1 MSITV
6 NWSPVSGA
14 TGYTLY
20 RSANVPVN
28 LSALPADAVTVAADK
43 TSYDYTTFVNNT
55 LYYVVI
61 AVTKA
66 DGTVTYSDQTP
77 IGYYPDTG
85 PGPLTLLRGD
95 YTFGYFGEVPSGE
108 LFSTSD
114 IYRQLYSQ
122 FTGASITPINNPVY
136 TVYHKCIVAGRVVF
150 IPDNTYTSSTIP
162 YSTLV
167 SNKLIVPDGDYANKG
182 LRITRNG
189 YEFIVR
195 APHAT
200 SGPLGVM
207 LGGSAG
213 AITPD
218 IYSSELGMIF
228 ALFGVSP
235 PAIPPLPGT
244 SPCCKFKMNDVVV
257 SSWMNLILTDTLQIT
272 TTNAITASSV
282 NTGTT
287 AASTI
292 TSGIARPLLILE
304 YMF

>member
-20 RSANVPVN
+20 RSANTPVN
-28 LSALPADAVTVAADK
+28 LSVLPADAVTVAADK

-66 DGTVTYSDQTP
+66 DGTVTYSDQIP

-85 PGPLTLLRGD
+85 PGPQALLRGD

-114 IYRQLYSQ
+114 IYRTLYNQ
-122 FTGASITPINNPVY
+122 FTGAAALPAGNPVY
-136 TVYHKCIVAGRVVF
+136 TVYHKCIVAGRIVF
-150 IPDNTYTSSTIP
+150 IPDNTYTSSTII
-162 YSTLV
+162 YSALV

-182 LRITRNG
+182 LRMARNG

-195 APHAT
+195 TPHAT
-200 SGPLGVM
+200 AGVLGVVVP
-207 LGGSAG
+207 GSSG
-213 AITPD
+213 ILTPD
-218 IYSSELGMIF
+218 MAGSELGMIF
-228 ALFGVSP
+228 ALFGVST
-235 PAIPPLPGT
+235 PAIPPLPAVT
-244 SPCCKFKMNDVVV
+244 QSCKFKLNDLSVP
-257 SSWMNLILTDTLQIT
+257 SWMNVITTDTLQT
-272 TTNAITASSV
+272 SSSAHIYGFAT
-282 NTGTT
+282 TGTVAT
-287 AASTI
+287 GGLT
-292 TSGIARPLLILE
+292 TSNSRPVLLLE